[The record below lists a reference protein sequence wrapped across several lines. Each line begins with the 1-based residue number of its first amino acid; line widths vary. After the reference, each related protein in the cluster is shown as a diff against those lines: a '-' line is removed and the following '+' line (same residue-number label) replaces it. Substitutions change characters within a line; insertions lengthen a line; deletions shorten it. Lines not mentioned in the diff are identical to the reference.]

1 MSKILQLTFLTQGGS
16 EMQLSIPSPVDGIT
30 LPTLQKAVIDMIPAL
45 QSSSGDMVQ
54 SLKSAQ
60 YQTTTVEEITE

>member
-1 MSKILQLTFLTQGGS
+1 
-16 EMQLSIPSPVDGIT
+16 MQLSIPSPVDGIT

-45 QSSSGDMVQ
+45 QSSSGDMIQ